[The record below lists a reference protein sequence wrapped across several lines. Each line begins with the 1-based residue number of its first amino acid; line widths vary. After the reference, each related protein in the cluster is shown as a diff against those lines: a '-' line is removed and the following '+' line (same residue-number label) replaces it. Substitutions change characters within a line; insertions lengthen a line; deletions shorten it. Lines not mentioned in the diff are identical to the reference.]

1 MDEQLYS
8 VYLDGLEA
16 NDYYL
21 PLDKA
26 TQLKEE
32 LLEEGYTGVQ
42 IVKIENTAV

>member
-21 PLDKA
+21 THDEA
-26 TQLKEE
+26 LKLKQE
-32 LLEEGYTGVQ
+32 LLDEGYTGVQ
-42 IVKIENTAV
+42 IAKIIDC